1 MRRFLLDTNVL
12 SESVKTTP
20 DKSVLKMLEKHR
32 FEIVTAAPVWHELQY
47 GCYRLPVSRKR
58 ELIETFL
65 EDVVRQNMEIL
76 PYDHRAAV
84 WHAKERARLTSLGK
98 TPPFTDG
105 QIAAVAAVN
114 QLIVVTRNTPDFQF
128 FSDVAT
134 INWHES

>member
-1 MRRFLLDTNVL
+1 AK
-12 SESVKTTP
+12 EAP
-20 DKSVLKMLEKHR
+20 DKSVLEMLEKHR

-76 PYDHRAAV
+76 PYDNRAAL
-84 WHAKERARLTSLGK
+84 WHAKERARLTSRGK
-98 TPPFTDG
+98 TPSFTDG

-114 QLIVVTRNTPDFQF
+114 QLTLVTRNITDFES
-128 FSDVAT
+128 FSGLTAV
-134 INWHES
+134 NWHEP